1 MTEQEGYGV
10 QVGSLAGEGQWR
22 SSLDENY
29 RESQPA
35 TSEGSRSDHTDN
47 SFTFN
52 RLLQGPIITHRPQS
66 PLEVQSSD
74 EATPTFG
81 GPRSSYSSRSW
92 QLHRP
97 QAVFSSAPQQSHL
110 QNERI
115 DEGHEDM
122 QDSPFASAAQQS
134 P

>member
-1 MTEQEGYGV
+1 MGV

-22 SSLDENY
+22 SSLDET
-29 RESQPA
+29 REAQPA
-35 TSEGSRSDHTDN
+35 TSEGSRSEHTDN

-52 RLLQGPIITHRPQS
+52 RLLQGPIITHQPRL

-81 GPRSSYSSRSW
+81 APRSSYSSRSW

-97 QAVFSSAPQQSHL
+97 QPVFSTSPQRSPL
-110 QNERI
+110 QTERI
-115 DEGHEDM
+115 NEGDESQEDT
-122 QDSPFASAAQQS
+122 QESPFASAAQQS

>member
-1 MTEQEGYGV
+1 M

-52 RLLQGPIITHRPQS
+52 RLLQGPIITHQPRS

-81 GPRSSYSSRSW
+81 GPGSSYSSRSW
-92 QLHRP
+92 QLHRHQP
-97 QAVFSSAPQQSHL
+97 VFSSAPQQSHT
-110 QNERI
+110 QSERI
-115 DEGHEDM
+115 NEGDEGQDDT